1 LKQTWLTA
9 GERLVARA
17 AHALEHHPR
26 QVTALVAALLLT
38 GGGGAYAV
46 ASLGPDPSLL
56 PVHEV
61 LENVQPLPLKEQ
73 ADALD
78 AHQFSLYTSD
88 TVRAIDT
95 AEVLL
100 ARLGVNDAA
109 AAAFLRK
116 DATARAQVLG
126 ARGRTIN
133 AEATPSHDLL
143 RLTSRWANDDKTFK
157 RLVIERD
164 KSGQFASRI
173 ETAPLVASE
182 RIGSGVIRTSLFGAV
197 DDAGIPDAVSN
208 QLVDIFSNQ
217 VDFRHGLRTGDRF
230 AVVYQTLEADGEPM
244 RTGRVLSAQF
254 VNGGRTLEAVWFT
267 QEGQGGYFDMNGQ
280 SLERAFLASPVAFT
294 RITSNFSMRFHP
306 IFHTWKRHEG
316 VDFAAPMGTAVRA
329 LGDGKVEFA
338 GWQNGYGNV
347 IHVDHGKGE
356 TTVYAHLSHIGVRLN
371 EAVTRGEIIGNV
383 GMTGWATGPHL
394 HFEFRENGQQRDPLQ
409 VARESKALQVSPQ
422 ARASFTHLAQSM
434 HAQLAVAASAN
445 QQVASAR

>member
-1 LKQTWLTA
+1 LKQTWLAA

-17 AHALEHHPR
+17 ALALEHHPR

-38 GGGGAYAV
+38 GGGGAFAV
-46 ASLGPDPSLL
+46 ASLGPDPSQL
-56 PVHEV
+56 PVHEI
-61 LENVQPLPLKEQ
+61 LESVQPLPLQ
-73 ADALD
+73 AQSDALD

-100 ARLGVNDAA
+100 ARLGVNDPA
-109 AAAFLRK
+109 AAAFLRS
-116 DATARAQVLG
+116 DAVARTQVLG
-126 ARGRTIN
+126 ARGRTVT

-143 RLTSRWANDDKTFK
+143 RLSSRWAVDDKSFK

-164 KSGQFASRI
+164 RTGHFASRL
-173 ETAPLVASE
+173 EAAPLVVSE
-182 RIGSGVIRTSLFGAV
+182 RIGSGTIRSSLFGAV
-197 DDAGIPDAVSN
+197 DEAGIPDAVSN
-208 QLVDIFSNQ
+208 QLINIFSNQ
-217 VDFRHGLRTGDRF
+217 VDFRRGLRAGDRF
-230 AVVYQTLEADGEPM
+230 SVVYETLEADGEPM

-254 VNGGRTLEAVWFT
+254 VNGGRTLEAVWFAP
-267 QEGQGGYFDMNGQ
+267 EGQQGGYFDMQGQ

-294 RITSNFSMRFHP
+294 RITSTFSMREHP
-306 IFHTWKRHEG
+306 IFHTWKKHEG
-316 VDFAAPMGTAVRA
+316 VDFAAPTGTPVRA

-356 TTVYAHLSHIGVRLN
+356 STVYAHLSHVGVHVN

-394 HFEFRENGQQRDPLQ
+394 HFEFRENGVQRDPLQ
-409 VARESKALQVSPQ
+409 VARESQPLQVSPQ
-422 ARASFTHLAQSM
+422 ARVAFTRLAQSM
-434 HAQLAVAASAN
+434 HNQLAVAASAN
-445 QQVASAR
+445 RLVAAR

>member
-1 LKQTWLTA
+1 MKTTWLTA
-9 GERLVARA
+9 GERLIARA

-38 GGGGAYAV
+38 GGGGAFAV

-56 PVHEV
+56 PVREV
-61 LENVQPLPLKEQ
+61 LETVQTLPLQAQ

-78 AHQFSLYTSD
+78 AHQFSLYTTES
-88 TVRAIDT
+88 VRAIDT

-116 DATARAQVLG
+116 DALARTQVLG
-126 ARGRTIN
+126 SRGRIVH

-143 RLTSRWANDDKTFK
+143 RLTARWATDDKSFK
-157 RLVIERD
+157 RLVIER
-164 KSGQFASRI
+164 GQDGEFASRV
-173 ETAPLVASE
+173 ETAPLVASQ
-182 RIGSGVIRTSLFGAV
+182 RLGSGAIRSSLFGAV
-197 DDAGIPDAVSN
+197 DEAGIPDAVAN

-217 VDFRHGLRTGDRF
+217 VDFRRGLRNGDRF
-230 AVVYQTLEADGEPM
+230 AVVYETLEADGEPM

-254 VNGGRTLEAVWFT
+254 VNGGRTSEAVWFSPD
-267 QEGQGGYFDMNGQ
+267 GHQGGYFDMNGQ

-294 RITSNFSMRFHP
+294 RITSNFSMRLHP

-316 VDFAAPMGTAVRA
+316 VDFAAPTGTPVRA
-329 LGDGKVEFA
+329 LGDGKVEFS

-347 IHVDHGKGE
+347 VHVDHGRGE

-371 EAVTRGEIIGNV
+371 QAVTRGDVIGNV
-383 GMTGWATGPHL
+383 GSTGWATGPHL
-394 HFEFRENGQQRDPLQ
+394 HFEFKENGVQRDPLQ
-409 VARESKALQVSPQ
+409 VARESKPLAVSPQ
-422 ARASFTHLAQSM
+422 ARAAFTKLAQSM
-434 HAQLAVAASAN
+434 HAQLAAAAGANVQVAA
-445 QQVASAR
+445 R